1 MSFKILTDASC
12 NLSAEMMDELGIV
25 YKSLNLISEDGTE
38 TKNYLKDESF
48 SFKGFYDRLRNKE
61 NIKTSLLN
69 VEEFTDAYKEILD
82 EDFDVL
88 AITVSSGISGTYQA
102 AKIAA
107 DDLREQ
113 YPDRKI
119 IVIDS
124 LCASI
129 GHGLM
134 VYYAAMMKNEGK
146 SIDEVADFVYKNRL
160 NMVHNFTVDDLFFL
174 KRGGRLSGGV
184 AVIGTILQIKPVLH
198 VNNEGK
204 LISLSKVNGRKKS
217 INALFETFKEN
228 VVDPDNQV
236 MAICHGDCL
245 EDAEYL
251 ANKIRNEYNPKDIII
266 NYCDPV
272 IAAHA
277 GPGVLA
283 LFYMGKER

>member
-12 NLSAEMMDELGIV
+12 NLTAQMMDELGIV

-38 TKNYLKDESF
+38 TKNYLNDKNF

-61 NIKTSLLN
+61 HIKTSLLN

-82 EDFDVL
+82 NGDDVL
-88 AITVSSGISGTYQA
+88 AITVSSAISGTYQA

-113 YPDRKI
+113 YPDKKI

-217 INALFETFKEN
+217 INALFDALKDN
-228 VVDPDNQV
+228 VIDPENQV

-283 LFYMGKER
+283 VFYMGKER

>member
-1 MSFKILTDASC
+1 MSFKVLADASC
-12 NLSAEMMDELGIV
+12 NLSVEMMDELGIV
-25 YKSLNLISEDGTE
+25 YKSLTLVMDGKE
-38 TKNYLKDESF
+38 INNYLNDENF

-61 NIKTSLLN
+61 HIKTSLLN
-69 VEEFTDAYKEILD
+69 VEEFTRAYEGILD
-82 EDFDVL
+82 GGDDVL

-107 DDLREQ
+107 DDLREK
-113 YPDRKI
+113 YPERKI
-119 IVIDS
+119 VVIDS
-124 LCASI
+124 LAASI
-129 GHGLM
+129 GHGLL
-134 VYYAAMMKNEGK
+134 VYYAAKLQQEGK

-160 NMVHNFTVDDLFFL
+160 KLVHKFTVDDLFFL

-198 VNNEGK
+198 VDNEGR
-204 LISLSKVNGRKKS
+204 LISQAKVNGRKKS
-217 INALFETFKEN
+217 INSIFESFKEN
-228 VVDPDNQV
+228 VVDPENQV
-236 MAICHGDCL
+236 MAICHGDCI

-251 ANKIRNEYNPKDIII
+251 ANKIRAEYNVKDIII

-283 LFYMGKER
+283 LFYLGKER

>member
-1 MSFKILTDASC
+1 MSFKVLTDASC
-12 NLSAEMMDELGIV
+12 NLSLDMLNELGVV
-25 YKSLNLISEDGTE
+25 YRSLTLVMDGTE
-38 TKNYLKDESF
+38 VNNYLADEKF

-69 VEEFTDAYKEILD
+69 AEEFKAMFEEVLSGGD
-82 EDFDVL
+82 DVL
-88 AITVSSGISGTYQA
+88 AILISSGISGTYQA

-107 DDLREQ
+107 DDLAEK
-113 YPDRKI
+113 YPERKI
-119 IVIDS
+119 VVIDS
-124 LCASI
+124 LAASI
-129 GHGLM
+129 GHGLL
-134 VYYAAMMKNEGK
+134 VYYAAKMQQEGK
-146 SIDEVADFVYKNRL
+146 SLEETQDFIMENRL
-160 NMVHNFTVDDLFFL
+160 KLVHKFTVDDLFFL

-198 VNNEGK
+198 VDNDGK
-204 LISLSKVNGRKKS
+204 LVSQSKVNGRKKS
-217 INALFETFKEN
+217 INALFDSLKDN
-228 VVDPDNQV
+228 VIDPENQV

-251 ANKIRNEYNPKDIII
+251 ANKVKKEYNVKDVII

-283 LFYMGKER
+283 LFYLGKER